1 MMSLVLA
8 LLLGAS
14 SLAELPDVP
23 AGSLRFYVVR
33 HGQAYSNLSP
43 APADMKPGEL
53 DQLTPQGREQ
63 ARRSGEVLKDKAIA
77 LIVCSP
83 RKRTRQSAEEI
94 RAALGRDVEI
104 RVDERLRPLEMGRG
118 SGGRELE
125 WNDRWEQWE
134 FGQDPAP
141 PSGESLEEL
150 GQRVLSVMLE
160 LKRSVSGRAVVLV
173 THSEV
178 VSNTVGFLRGETLT
192 GRFGV
197 RINNASLTAV
207 ESGPATLPQV
217 LLVNWLPEA
226 PAQASRSSHAGAAGS
241 SPRRRAAP

>member
-14 SLAELPDVP
+14 SLGELPDVP

-33 HGQAYSNLSP
+33 HGQAYSNISP

-53 DQLTPQGREQ
+53 DQLTPLGREQ
-63 ARRSGEVLKDKAIA
+63 ARRSGEELKDKAIA

-83 RKRTRQSAEEI
+83 RKRTRQTAEEI
-94 RAALGRDVEI
+94 RAALGREVEI
-104 RVDERLRPLEMGRG
+104 RVDERLRPLEMGR
-118 SGGRELE
+118 REGKQLE

-134 FGQDPAP
+134 FGQDPSP

-160 LKRSVSGRAVVLV
+160 LKRGVSGRAVVLV
-173 THSEV
+173 SHSEV
-178 VSNTVGFLRGETLT
+178 ISNTVGFLKGETLT
-192 GRFGV
+192 GRFRV
-197 RINNASLTAV
+197 RIANASLTAV
-207 ESGPATLPQV
+207 ESGPAMLPQV

-226 PAQASRSSHAGAAGS
+226 PARASRSFDAGAAGS